1 MKEPRRTAE
10 SFLKKYDG
18 LLTLLDE
25 KGRLSDAL
33 GVLFTPT
40 HFVVDPAGRVVGA
53 SFGAKNWADPAAEKL
68 FRSLMTTPKK

>member
-1 MKEPRRTAE
+1 MKEQRRTAE

>member
-10 SFLKKYDG
+10 SFMKKYNG

-25 KGRLSDAL
+25 KGKAADEL

-40 HFVVDPAGRVVGA
+40 HFVVDPAGRVVAA

-68 FRSLMTTPKK
+68 FRSLMTPQKK

>member
-1 MKEPRRTAE
+1 MKQ
-10 SFLKKYDG
+10 YDG
-18 LLTLLDE
+18 LLTLLDD
-25 KGRLSDAL
+25 KGKLADTL

-40 HFVVDPAGRVVGA
+40 HFVVDPAGRVVAA